1 MDYDMKRRSSWILL
15 KNTNTSLQLYTGL
28 LSKSQQAK
36 RYFRP
41 DDGLEFELIGL
52 QVVNASH
59 SSSGGGAPWRATLGI
74 GCQCVDVL
82 SYFHESSALSVCQPL
97 PVLVTAADHLP
108 SNLTSFHRLCAP
120 NQAQLRHAKF

>member
-15 KNTNTSLQLYTGL
+15 KNTLYTGL
-28 LSKSQQAK
+28 LSKSAC
-36 RYFRP
+36 FRP
-41 DDGLEFELIGL
+41 DNGLEFEIDWAA
-52 QVVNASH
+52 VVNASH

-97 PVLVTAADHLP
+97 PGLVTAADHLP